1 MKIVEEAKVPPPVSR
16 SIGGFAWG
24 GEGYERRENFV
35 MDKYEVVRDLGSGS
49 FAVTRL
55 MRNPV
60 TNELFAVK
68 FLERGSKVGYFDF

>member
-1 MKIVEEAKVPPPVSR
+1 MV
-16 SIGGFAWG
+16 G
-24 GEGYERRENFV
+24 
-35 MDKYEVVRDLGSGS
+35 DLGSGS